1 MADIYAFGPGW
12 ALPAAVQDNIVSLIG
27 SKTWVQSHVTSG
39 TPMSSLT
46 TGLHPIA
53 SSAVAV
59 ELDLP
64 TVSAGWLEVL
74 VLSDTQRR
82 YTWYPSTTRT
92 PWRNS
97 VYNGTWTGWALGDT
111 TWEKKTLLP
120 SDDPKTLP
128 ESGIY
133 FYFSGA
139 TATGHG
145 MPINGVSTLENVIA
159 GSTTRQIQ
167 RSIAGNQAYT
177 RSRSGTT
184 WTDWENLTPTT
195 GAAAPTREMSR
206 AGSTVKSVPL
216 ALTLSTGAATT
227 TITGADVLR
236 FPVQYG
242 VDIPRFRVHARNWNR
257 RTNDTYTGTVTVDG
271 VYLSQGNTAT
281 GAPSGSA
288 TKVLGGFTTPAN
300 GAEYVSPW
308 VEGPIPANTG
318 HLLSVSVASSTGAL
332 SHPPASVF
340 RTGGTWAA
348 TKDTAGTHAT
358 RAPLEWWIEAEVPAR
373 TPVIG
378 FYGDSISSGTG
389 AVQPVFNSWPSI
401 YCRRAGALP
410 MHWCVPGTGMREHID
425 THPYSNHFWGVWDGY
440 AAPDVAV
447 NFTGQNDLLYATDL
461 AAMQTYYQGV
471 LPKIRQHISPVV
483 HNLTLTP
490 CELKTTAQQQT
501 ARDYNAWLKT
511 RPMGERGVFDAAAL
525 LGNAGGTALL
535 PQYDSGDKLHPNDA
549 GYQALAAAFTYP
561 ITTPALATPITTTG
575 GEKDTGWVQ
584 VSASEQGTAGKL
596 WVRRVG
602 DEVRLRVD
610 SITINTATTHA
621 GYVATLP
628 AWAIPAG
635 PEFFHTADIGSVTA
649 WQRMGIYNTPGRD
662 RLAWIQTAAASSTRP
677 TTPMSGSH
685 RYNTAT
691 AFPTA
696 V

>member
-1 MADIYAFGPGW
+1 MADIYAFGPDW

-27 SKTWVQSHVTSG
+27 S
-39 TPMSSLT
+39 
-46 TGLHPIA
+46 
-53 SSAVAV
+53 
-59 ELDLP
+59 
-64 TVSAGWLEVL
+64 
-74 VLSDTQRR
+74 
-82 YTWYPSTTRT
+82 
-92 PWRNS
+92 
-97 VYNGTWTGWALGDT
+97 
-111 TWEKKTLLP
+111 
-120 SDDPKTLP
+120 
-128 ESGIY
+128 
-133 FYFSGA
+133 
-139 TATGHG
+139 
-145 MPINGVSTLENVIA
+145 
-159 GSTTRQIQ
+159 
-167 RSIAGNQAYT
+167 
-177 RSRSGTT
+177 
-184 WTDWENLTPTT
+184 TT
-195 GAAAPTREMSR
+195 GAAAPAREMSR

-216 ALTLSTGAATT
+216 ALTLSTGAAAT

-257 RTNDTYTGTVTVDG
+257 RTNDTYAGTVTVDG
-271 VYLSQGNTAT
+271 VYLSQGNTTT

-288 TKVLGGFTTPAN
+288 TKVLGGFTTPAD

-318 HLLSVSVASSTGAL
+318 HLLSVSVASSTGDL

-348 TKDTAGTHAT
+348 TKDTGGTRAT

-410 MHWCVPGTGMREHID
+410 MHWCVPGSGMREHID

-511 RPMGERGVFDAAAL
+511 LPVGERGVFDAAAL

-561 ITTPALATPITTTG
+561 ITTPALAAPITTTG
-575 GEKDTGWVQ
+575 GEEDTGWVQ
-584 VSASEQGTAGKL
+584 INASEQGTAGKL

-610 SITINTATTHA
+610 SITINTEATHA

-635 PEFFHTADIGSVTA
+635 PEFFHTADAGSVTE
-649 WQRMGIYNTPGRD
+649 WQRMGIYNISGRD

-685 RYNTAT
+685 RYNTDT
-691 AFPTA
+691 VFPTS